1 MATEEAVEA
10 LATAFFGHA
19 RTCAVE
25 IAEEMIGKLEAQG
38 FTVYKKK
45 VFKHKRRPPS
55 SVRMT
60 NEMRLAI
67 RAAFEQN
74 PKLTQH
80 EIAEMFNVNHG
91 RVSEALGAT

>member
-1 MATEEAVEA
+1 MAIEAAVEA
-10 LATAFFGHA
+10 LAHAFFGHS
-19 RTCAVE
+19 RTAALE
-25 IAEEMIGKLEAQG
+25 IAEEMIEKLEAQG

-45 VFKHKRRPPS
+45 VFKNGKRPNKS
-55 SVRMT
+55 ARMT

-74 PKLTQH
+74 PTLTQQ